1 MISPSLIAHLEK
13 VLAEKLGTAFH
24 IFNNNAV
31 SGGCINHAH
40 KLETTSGNYFLK
52 FNSKVRFPGMF
63 ESEAKA
69 LEILKKTKTISV
81 PEVICTGD
89 HEAFAFIVLEF
100 IESGSPS
107 ADYWEKAGI
116 QLAMLHKTSSQQ
128 FGLAQNN
135 YIGSLNQSN
144 KAHEEWV
151 SFFIE
156 ERILAIGSEIVN
168 PYRDKLDRRL
178 NEIIPGERPALLH
191 GDLWSGNIMCDY
203 NGLPCFFDPAI
214 YYGHREM
221 DLAMTRLFGGFPKQ
235 FYEAYNEEFP
245 LAVGFNER
253 VDYYN
258 LYPLLVHVK
267 LFGGTYID
275 QVLAILKR
283 L

>member
-52 FNSKVRFPGMF
+52 FNSKARFPGMF
-63 ESEAKA
+63 GAEAKG
-69 LEILKKTKTISV
+69 LEILKNTKTISV

-89 HEAFAFIVLEF
+89 HEAFSFIILEF
-100 IESGSPS
+100 IESGSPNK
-107 ADYWEKAGI
+107 DYWEKAGA
-116 QLAMLHKTSSQQ
+116 QLAMLHKTTEQK
-128 FGLAQNN
+128 FGLDHNN
-135 YIGSLNQSN
+135 YIGSLVQSN
-144 KAHEEWV
+144 IQHEEWT
-151 SFFIE
+151 SFFSE
-156 ERILAIGSEIVN
+156 ERILYIGSEIVK
-168 PYRDKLDRRL
+168 PYRDKLERKL
-178 NEIIPGERPALLH
+178 NEIIPGEKPALLH
-191 GDLWSGNIMCDY
+191 GDLWSGNIMSDY
-203 NGLPCFFDPAI
+203 NGLPCFFDPAV

-221 DLAMTRLFGGFPKQ
+221 DLAMTRLFGGFPKE
-235 FYEAYNEEFP
+235 FYEAYHEEFP
-245 LAVGFNER
+245 LADGFNER

-258 LYPLLVHVK
+258 LYPLLVHVN
-267 LFGGTYID
+267 LFGGSYVD